1 MNKIKNRKTTEKIN
15 EAKNWFSENKTKIN
29 KSLARLTQNRRERTY
44 ITNVRNVRPHQ
55 KNNREILR
63 ATLWM

>member
-29 KSLARLTQNRRERTY
+29 KSLARLTKKLRQE
-44 ITNVRNVRPHQ
+44 TNY
-55 KNNREILR
+55 
-63 ATLWM
+63 